1 MEDNNEI
8 LNKENTEEA
17 ITEETITEETI
28 TEETVIIKEM
38 AVSDEGTLA
47 DISSTEETAA
57 SEANAEKAASVEEVH
72 SEEQDTEEIAQ
83 DEMYAGEENAENPA
97 TGEIPGEIETETK
110 VKPAETDAETEEV
123 SAEMV
128 AEMTAGEEASTE
140 EVPTEEAPKKPRKK
154 RTKKT
159 EEQAENEEPAL
170 PKPDCPEAAIEA
182 VLFATGNS
190 VSVDQLAEIL
200 NMKTDE
206 VRTAV
211 ANLKVQYDSENRGI
225 TITELEDSVQLGTKG
240 EYYEYLM
247 KLAKHPK
254 HYSLSDT
261 VIETLSI
268 IAYKQPVTRGEIEKI
283 RGVSC
288 DHAINKLLEY
298 ELIEEVGRLDAPG
311 KPLLF
316 GTTEQFL
323 RSFGVKSIGELP
335 TVSPEMVEDFK
346 VQAEAEAAEDLELE
360 NVKVD
365 V

>member
-1 MEDNNEI
+1 MTVTEEETVAEKEDC
-8 LNKENTEEA
+8 ENASEEATVAEEENPVDTETVTEEA
-17 ITEETITEETI
+17 
-28 TEETVIIKEM
+28 
-38 AVSDEGTLA
+38 AG
-47 DISSTEETAA
+47 ETAA
-57 SEANAEKAASVEEVH
+57 
-72 SEEQDTEEIAQ
+72 
-83 DEMYAGEENAENPA
+83 
-97 TGEIPGEIETETK
+97 
-110 VKPAETDAETEEV
+110 
-123 SAEMV
+123 
-128 AEMTAGEEASTE
+128 
-140 EVPTEEAPKKPRKK
+140 EEAPKKTRKK

-190 VSVDQLAEIL
+190 VSVEQLADIL

-206 VRTAV
+206 VRVAI
-211 ANLKVQYDSENRGI
+211 ANLKQRYDSEDRGI

-298 ELIEEVGRLDAPG
+298 ELVEEVGRLDAPG

>member
-1 MEDNNEI
+1 MEENNEI
-8 LNKENTEEA
+8 LNNENTEETVNA
-17 ITEETITEETI
+17 IIEEMTVTEEVTVVEKEDHENASEEATVAEEENPVDTETVTEEAAAGETAA
-28 TEETVIIKEM
+28 EEVT
-38 AVSDEGTLA
+38 
-47 DISSTEETAA
+47 TEETAA
-57 SEANAEKAASVEEVH
+57 
-72 SEEQDTEEIAQ
+72 
-83 DEMYAGEENAENPA
+83 
-97 TGEIPGEIETETK
+97 
-110 VKPAETDAETEEV
+110 
-123 SAEMV
+123 
-128 AEMTAGEEASTE
+128 
-140 EVPTEEAPKKPRKK
+140 EEAPKKTRKK

-190 VSVDQLAEIL
+190 VSVEQLADIL

-206 VRTAV
+206 VRAAIV
-211 ANLKVQYDSENRGI
+211 NLKQRYDSEDRGI

-298 ELIEEVGRLDAPG
+298 ELVEEVGRLDAPG

>member
-1 MEDNNEI
+1 MMMEENNEI
-8 LNKENTEEA
+8 LNNENTEDVA
-17 ITEETITEETI
+17 TEESAIIEELAVTEDSAVV
-28 TEETVIIKEM
+28 EETVAEENLLKEKNSEESVNE
-38 AVSDEGTLA
+38 AVS
-47 DISSTEETAA
+47 EETAT
-57 SEANAEKAASVEEVH
+57 EAEEK
-72 SEEQDTEEIAQ
+72 
-83 DEMYAGEENAENPA
+83 EENRTSDGEA
-97 TGEIPGEIETETK
+97 TEG
-110 VKPAETDAETEEV
+110 V
-123 SAEMV
+123 SAEAT
-128 AEMTAGEEASTE
+128 AEETAEETPAE
-140 EVPTEEAPKKPRKK
+140 EPPKKPRKK

-159 EEQAENEEPAL
+159 EEETENEEPAL

-190 VSVDQLAEIL
+190 VSIEQLADIL
-200 NMKTDE
+200 NMQKDE
-206 VRTAV
+206 VRSAI
-211 ANLKVQYDSENRGI
+211 ADLKIKYDSEDRGI

-268 IAYKQPVTRGEIEKI
+268 VAYKQPVTRGEIEKI

-288 DHAINKLLEY
+288 DHALNKLLEY

-346 VQAEAEAAEDLELE
+346 TQAEAEAAEDLELE
-360 NVKVD
+360 QVKVD

>member
-1 MEDNNEI
+1 M
-8 LNKENTEEA
+8 TVA
-17 ITEETITEETI
+17 EETAAEETAVEENVI
-28 TEETVIIKEM
+28 EENGIEENVTEETVEEKVGEEK
-38 AVSDEGTLA
+38 AVEEKVT
-47 DISSTEETAA
+47 ETA
-57 SEANAEKAASVEEVH
+57 EDN
-72 SEEQDTEEIAQ
+72 
-83 DEMYAGEENAENPA
+83 
-97 TGEIPGEIETETK
+97 
-110 VKPAETDAETEEV
+110 
-123 SAEMV
+123 
-128 AEMTAGEEASTE
+128 GEEA
-140 EVPTEEAPKKPRKK
+140 AQKKPRKK
-154 RTKKT
+154 RVKKT
-159 EEQAENEEPAL
+159 EEPSEEEEAL

-190 VSVDQLAEIL
+190 VPIEQLADIL
-200 NMKTDE
+200 NMKQDE
-206 VRTAV
+206 VRAAI
-211 ANLKVQYDSENRGI
+211 ANLKERYESEDRGI
-225 TITELEDSVQLGTKG
+225 TITELEDAVQLGTKG

-288 DHAINKLLEY
+288 DHALNKLLEY
-298 ELIEEVGRLDAPG
+298 DLIEEVGRLDAPG

-346 VQAEAEAAEDLELE
+346 VQAEAEAAEDLALE
-360 NVKVD
+360 NIKVD

>member
-1 MEDNNEI
+1 MEENNEI
-8 LNKENTEEA
+8 LNNENTEETVKAENA
-17 ITEETITEETI
+17 IIEEMTVTE
-28 TEETVIIKEM
+28 EETVAEKEDREN
-38 AVSDEGTLA
+38 ASEEATVAEEETPVDTENV
-47 DISSTEETAA
+47 TEEAA
-57 SEANAEKAASVEEVH
+57 
-72 SEEQDTEEIAQ
+72 
-83 DEMYAGEENAENPA
+83 AGE
-97 TGEIPGEIETETK
+97 T
-110 VKPAETDAETEEV
+110 
-123 SAEMV
+123 
-128 AEMTAGEEASTE
+128 TA
-140 EVPTEEAPKKPRKK
+140 EEAPKKTRKK

-190 VSVDQLAEIL
+190 VSVEQLADIL

-206 VRTAV
+206 VRAAI
-211 ANLKVQYDSENRGI
+211 ANLKQRYDSEDRGI

-298 ELIEEVGRLDAPG
+298 ELVEEVGRLDAPG

-346 VQAEAEAAEDLELE
+346 IQAEAEAAEDLELE

>member
-1 MEDNNEI
+1 MEENNEI
-8 LNKENTEEA
+8 LNNENTEETVNAENA
-17 ITEETITEETI
+17 IIEEMTVTE
-28 TEETVIIKEM
+28 EETVAEKEDCEN
-38 AVSDEGTLA
+38 ASEEATVAEEENPVD
-47 DISSTEETAA
+47 TETVTEEAAGETAA
-57 SEANAEKAASVEEVH
+57 
-72 SEEQDTEEIAQ
+72 
-83 DEMYAGEENAENPA
+83 
-97 TGEIPGEIETETK
+97 
-110 VKPAETDAETEEV
+110 
-123 SAEMV
+123 
-128 AEMTAGEEASTE
+128 
-140 EVPTEEAPKKPRKK
+140 EEAPKKTRKK

-190 VSVDQLAEIL
+190 VSVEQLADIL

-206 VRTAV
+206 VRAAI
-211 ANLKVQYDSENRGI
+211 ANLKQRYDSEDRGI

-298 ELIEEVGRLDAPG
+298 ELVEEVGRLDAPG

-346 VQAEAEAAEDLELE
+346 IQAEAEAAEDLELE